1 MTKTRSSDIEQID
14 ETVCLY
20 KFTGIFHSYTYFNLI
35 NKDNTTDNAL
45 IVIRSAWLL
54 TYQNKLSNDL
64 VKVENV
70 NILSSVDIKKLETNN
85 CDWTAKA
92 HYKEYGVFKG
102 FNYSSA

>member
-1 MTKTRSSDIEQID
+1 MS
-14 ETVCLY
+14 CLY

-35 NKDNTTDNAL
+35 NKDNTTDNTL